1 MKWEEPALVEINMS
15 AEVGA
20 YQEDFE
26 ERDEPPAFASPAAQQ
41 LATSSEG

>member
-1 MKWEEPALVEINMS
+1 MKWDEPVLVEINMS

-26 ERDEPPAFASPAAQQ
+26 ERDEPPAFASPAAHE
-41 LATSSEG
+41 LATSGEG